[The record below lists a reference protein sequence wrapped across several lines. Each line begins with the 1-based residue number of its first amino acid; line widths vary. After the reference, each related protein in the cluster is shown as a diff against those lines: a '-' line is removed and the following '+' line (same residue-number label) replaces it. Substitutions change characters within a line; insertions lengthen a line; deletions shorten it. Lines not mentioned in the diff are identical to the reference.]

1 MICKMT
7 ASEESRAHSN
17 TEAVDVG
24 VPVQK
29 DSQPLLARVDLLAIM
44 IAAVGL
50 VLASVA
56 GFVLAFI
63 ELTKLVRSLWA
74 DPVERWLIVIFAVA
88 LVWVTLRWKKSR
100 I

>member
-1 MICKMT
+1 MT
-7 ASEESRAHSN
+7 ASEEPPAHSN
-17 TEAVDVG
+17 PEAVDMG
-24 VPVQK
+24 VPAPK

-50 VLASVA
+50 VLAGAA

-63 ELTKLVRSLWA
+63 ELTKLVRNFWA
-74 DPVERWLIVIFAVA
+74 DPVERWLVIIFAVA